1 MTAPEPEPSGL
12 PRRRRKERSCKA
24 ALRATCTPSTDEL
37 TPVSLSNI
45 NLPHGQSFAPRGAD
59 CFTGF
64 HLETLM
70 KVVLLIV
77 ATLLV
82 GYFAIGTGVSAT
94 DQVEKRTSHIESVL
108 EQATK

>member
-1 MTAPEPEPSGL
+1 
-12 PRRRRKERSCKA
+12 
-24 ALRATCTPSTDEL
+24 
-37 TPVSLSNI
+37 
-45 NLPHGQSFAPRGAD
+45 
-59 CFTGF
+59 
-64 HLETLM
+64 M

-94 DQVEKRTSHIESVL
+94 DQVENRTSHIEKVL